1 MGRARYVLRYRG
13 EGTKPAAD
21 VEAVDRFAG
30 VTVVDESASK
40 MLLVE
45 CDGEVAAELA
55 ETLPEWVIAL
65 EQTFTVPDTRK
76 GVR

>member
-21 VEAVDRFAG
+21 VESVGRLAG

-45 CDGEVAAELA
+45 CDGEVAAELT
-55 ETLPEWVIAL
+55 ETLPEWVIAP
-65 EQTFTVPDTRK
+65 EQTFTIPDTRK